1 MLRNTLAK
9 ARILI
14 IDDEFANVCL
24 LERSL
29 EMIGATNVRSTTDSS
44 AALALF
50 RDFAPDLVLL
60 DLHMPAPDGF
70 TLLEEF
76 RATETDAAADKPA
89 ADAQPAAPAAVHIGA
104 LVVPKRVSVPVLVL
118 TADVNPKTKHRALSL
133 GAADF
138 LTKPLDQPEVL
149 LRIRNL
155 LENRFLQLQL
165 HAQNEQLD
173 QLVRERTAQL
183 EDTLTQ
189 LKQAQQGAIRHE
201 RLSALGTMA
210 AGIAHDFNNALTLIH
225 GYSELLLGVSDDTKT
240 DPSSAKAPARGDIE
254 TKYVRT
260 IMMAA
265 RDAART
271 VSRLRAFHRPAGE
284 GDEETRLAVNL
295 NQLVQQAVTLTA
307 PRWRDETQAQGK
319 RVVVRPELGA
329 VRPVLGDPAELREM
343 LTNLIFNAVDALPD
357 GGRIG
362 IRTYLETGG
371 HGGGERVCLDVS
383 DDGVGMDETVR
394 RRCLEP
400 FFTTKGDK
408 GTGLGLSGVYGI
420 VQRHGGA
427 LDIDSTPG
435 RGTTF
440 RIVLPAEV
448 PAAEETGDEASE
460 VSRTLRILIVDDQRI
475 VCDLLREQLQ
485 HDGHVVQ
492 TASSGSEALKKFLAE
507 PFDLL
512 LTDQAMPG
520 MNGEALAAA
529 VKEHAPEV
537 PVILLTGFGD
547 LLEAN
552 GATHAGD
559 IDLILHK
566 PVTLYDLRRA
576 IFQTITR
583 ADRRDETAEA
593 VDAETAEPMPA

>member
-44 AALALF
+44 AALTLF
-50 RDFAPDLVLL
+50 REFAPDLVLL

-70 TLLEEF
+70 TLLEQF
-76 RATETDAAADKPA
+76 RAVEAEASGSATASAEENDVAATSAMPR
-89 ADAQPAAPAAVHIGA
+89 
-104 LVVPKRVSVPVLVL
+104 RVSVPVLVL

-165 HAQNEQLD
+165 HAQNDHLD

-183 EDTLTQ
+183 EETLTQ
-189 LKQAQQGAIRHE
+189 LRQAQQGAIRHE

-225 GYSELLLGVSDDTKT
+225 GYSELLLGAPEDNGRT
-240 DPSSAKAPARGDIE
+240 DPSLTKTVARREIE
-254 TKYVRT
+254 TKYIRT

-271 VSRLRAFHRPAGE
+271 VSRLRAFHRPVGE
-284 GDEETRLAVNL
+284 SAEETRLAVDI

-319 RVVVRPELGA
+319 RVIVRPELGA

-343 LTNLIFNAVDALPD
+343 LTNLIFNAVDALPH

-362 IRTYLETGG
+362 IRTYLETSGN
-371 HGGGERVCLDVS
+371 GGGERVCLDVS
-383 DDGVGMDETVR
+383 DDGTGMDETVR

-440 RIVLPAEV
+440 RIVLPADV
-448 PAAEETGDEASE
+448 PAAEATGDEASQ

-492 TASSGSEALKKFLAE
+492 TANSGSEGLKKFLAE
-507 PFDLL
+507 TFDLL
-512 LTDQAMPG
+512 ITDQAMPG

-547 LLEAN
+547 LLKTD
-552 GATHAGD
+552 GATQLGD
-559 IDLILHK
+559 IDLILDK
-566 PVTLYDLRRA
+566 PVTLHELRRG
-576 IFQTITR
+576 IFQMITR
-583 ADRRDETAEA
+583 VDRREEA
-593 VDAETAEPMPA
+593 VTDTETLEAVPA